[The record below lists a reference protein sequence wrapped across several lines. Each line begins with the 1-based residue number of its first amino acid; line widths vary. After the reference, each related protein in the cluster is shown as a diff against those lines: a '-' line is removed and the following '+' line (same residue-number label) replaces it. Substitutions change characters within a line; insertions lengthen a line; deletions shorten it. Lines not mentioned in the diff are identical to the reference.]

1 VGTLL
6 LIPGTL
12 RQATG
17 IPLLIPGTL
26 RQAMDTTP
34 RIVDTPLQPTAIA
47 HQATDIPLLIPGTLR
62 QAMDTT
68 PRIVDTPLQPT
79 AIAHQGEGYSSP
91 DSGYSSPSDGYES
104 IPALL
109 AFVNTVGHESDQ
121 DGIILSGEILRESD
135 TNNDNIMVGFLLS
148 TNIDLLLNDPFTQK
162 VIGEFKNEG
171 LFTGNFNSTLDGV
184 IYYKA
189 FAENEMGVSY
199 GKVNKIAVIKSTNS
213 QGQSPT
219 EKAISTLGEDSIELP
234 GGWND
239 NSWFGLYKV
248 YENGWIYHSAHGWLY
263 LSADSSDG
271 IWAWSE
277 KRSWVWSSKEIY
289 PFLYQPSIGNWIY
302 FLTSKNG
309 QVYFFNYST
318 NLVEVNIP

>member
-1 VGTLL
+1 
-6 LIPGTL
+6 
-12 RQATG
+12 
-17 IPLLIPGTL
+17 
-26 RQAMDTTP
+26 
-34 RIVDTPLQPTAIA
+34 
-47 HQATDIPLLIPGTLR
+47 
-62 QAMDTT
+62 
-68 PRIVDTPLQPT
+68 
-79 AIAHQGEGYSSP
+79 
-91 DSGYSSPSDGYES
+91 
-104 IPALL
+104 
-109 AFVNTVGHESDQ
+109 
-121 DGIILSGEILRESD
+121 
-135 TNNDNIMVGFLLS
+135 MVGFLLS

-213 QGQSPT
+213 QEQSPS
-219 EKAISTLGEDSIELP
+219 EKAISTLERDSIELP